1 VGGGLLVLLT
11 LLGLYLLS
19 SRMRALEDSGSDGQG
34 RATLLFD
41 RLKRLHQRF
50 PLLTILMDVVFVTIA
65 YYGAYLVR
73 WDADQLPAELAYFG
87 QTLAFVIILKL
98 MGLAMAGAYAPRL
111 QDYSLRD
118 VMATIRANLV
128 GTLLTTSVLLLVA
141 REGLSRGVLVVDFLL
156 LTALTILGRVS
167 FRFLDD
173 TKDRWSSEGTP
184 VAFVGR
190 VEDAELVFRAVRS
203 FDSPRLRPVAVVD
216 RRYESD
222 KGRFQGYP
230 LFGGSSGMDRAVRE
244 CGLHAVVLVDRGQS
258 GEGGEFLGDYV
269 RRNGALDVF
278 KVGLSLG
285 PASLEGGAGK

>member
-1 VGGGLLVLLT
+1 MTTSSAWLGAGVLLIAMGLLTLRQRGGLIVLQKKRPVPPILVMAGVVLLT
-11 LLGLYLLS
+11 
-19 SRMRALEDSGSDGQG
+19 M
-34 RATLLFD
+34 T
-41 RLKRLHQRF
+41 
-50 PLLTILMDVVFVTIA
+50 
-65 YYGAYLVR
+65 
-73 WDADQLPAELAYFG
+73 
-87 QTLAFVIILKL
+87 
-98 MGLAMAGAYAPRL
+98 MAGLLLPMGVDL
-111 QDYSLRD
+111 GGFSF
-118 VMATIRANLV
+118 TGSGIRPAIWANLV

-216 RRYESD
+216 RRYGSD

-285 PASLEGGAGK
+285 PSSLEGGAGK